1 MSISKLE
8 LPEAEDPG
16 PDGDHSSQRK
26 RPERGRFLLQIDRQT
41 KASYD
46 TAESAVSAGL
56 AIKTRHPVVQ
66 VSVYDTVQTTN
77 TLVTLPAT

>member
-1 MSISKLE
+1 MPISKLE
-8 LPEAEDPG
+8 RPEAEDPG
-16 PDGDHSSQRK
+16 PDGQSSQRK

-46 TAESAVSAGL
+46 TEESAVAAGL